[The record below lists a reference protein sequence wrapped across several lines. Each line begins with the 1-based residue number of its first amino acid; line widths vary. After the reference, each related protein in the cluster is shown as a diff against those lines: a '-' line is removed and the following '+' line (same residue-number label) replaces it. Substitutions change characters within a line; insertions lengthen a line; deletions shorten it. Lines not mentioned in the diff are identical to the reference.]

1 VTDAAR
7 ALLLDLDGTIADTLP
22 VLVETYEQFIRAFGA
37 EPSMDEFTS
46 LNGIPLERAVDS
58 LRRTHRLPGDTPSL
72 TERYEA
78 AIDELYLSAP
88 AREGAHTLLSTAQ
101 RNGWRCGVVTSGTRA
116 RALAWLA
123 TAGLGVLVDELVAA
137 EDVRSGKPDPE
148 PYRTG
153 LRLLHALPEHSI
165 AVEDS
170 ELGALAA
177 RDAGIETYVLSDD
190 GVPPGCTAIRELADV
205 TARLR
210 SRALG

>member
-1 VTDAAR
+1 M
-7 ALLLDLDGTIADTLP
+7 LLDLDGTIADTLP
-22 VLVETYEQFIRAFGA
+22 VLVKTYEQFIRAFGA

-46 LNGIPLERAVDS
+46 LNGIPLENAVDA
-58 LRRTHRLPGDTPSL
+58 LRRTHGLPGDTPAL

-88 AREGAHTLLSTAQ
+88 AREGSLTLLSTAQ
-101 RNGWRCGVVTSGTRA
+101 REGWRCGVVTSGTRA
-116 RALAWLA
+116 RALEWLA
-123 TAGLGVLVDELVAA
+123 ASGLAPLVNELVAA

-153 LRLLHALPEHSI
+153 LRVLHALPEHVI

-170 ELGALAA
+170 KHGAIAA
-177 RDAGIETYVLSDD
+177 RDAGIETYVLTD
-190 GVPPGCTAIRELADV
+190 GGAPPGCTAIRELGDV
-205 TARLR
+205 TERLR